1 MLVVLPSAT
10 DRHSLGGRAGG
21 SVLGMG
27 VCEGQCTR
35 GSALRGSAL
44 RGSVRCTAYL
54 ESRAR
59 GVVSCPETVDVVGIG
74 EEITLEPREL
84 RTWADDEKEKT
95 GGREEEEGEEERK
108 KCVKKRGRSV

>member
-1 MLVVLPSAT
+1 
-10 DRHSLGGRAGG
+10 
-21 SVLGMG
+21 MG

-35 GSALRGSAL
+35 GSALRG
-44 RGSVRCTAYL
+44 RVRCTAYL

-95 GGREEEEGEEERK
+95 RGREEEVCEEKRKKRVKRREEEEGEE
-108 KCVKKRGRSV
+108 KRFYVVSFG

>member
-1 MLVVLPSAT
+1 MHVARGAPFNDS
-10 DRHSLGGRAGG
+10 RHGVGGRAGG

-27 VCEGQCTR
+27 VCAGPCTR
-35 GSALRGSAL
+35 GSALRG
-44 RGSVRCTAYL
+44 RVRCTAYL

-95 GGREEEEGEEERK
+95 GGREEEVCE
-108 KCVKKRGRSV
+108 